1 MADFDIPPGGVRLV
15 RETRGESREEFA
27 EEIGVT
33 RGTIGNWE
41 RGDSRPRGE
50 YHDEIESAIPAEL
63 SLEEVRDAEGRFADS
78 DDPRA
83 HGNEQRLFGSKWLQ
97 ALRDEP
103 LVAEELGDE
112 RGITVLTDKQRMFVE
127 RLDLPGV
134 SGDSHRG
141 DGSVTKIYYLPGDER
156 RAVRR
161 FIEENESFVRSQL
174 QHKSNRLNYDWDDW
188 LYSLLEEEFRFRL
201 HE

>member
-1 MADFDIPPGGVRLV
+1 MAEFDIPPGGVRLV

-50 YHDEIESAIPAEL
+50 YHDEIENAIPSDL
-63 SLEEVRDAEGRFADS
+63 SIEEVQNAEDRFADS

-83 HGNEQRLFGSKWLQ
+83 HGNEKRLFGSKWLQ

-103 LVAEELGDE
+103 LVADE
-112 RGITVLTDKQRMFVE
+112 IGGEGGISALTDKQRTFVE
-127 RLDLPGV
+127 RLELSTA
-134 SGDSHRG
+134 SGNSFRTG
-141 DGSVTKIYYLPGDER
+141 GSVTIVYYLIGDER
-156 RAVRR
+156 RAIRR
-161 FIEENESFVRSQL
+161 FIEENESIVRNQL
-174 QHKSNRLNYDWDDW
+174 QRKPNRFTHNWDEW
-188 LYSLLEEEFRFRL
+188 LCALLEEEFRFML
-201 HE
+201 YG